1 MRITRRRFT
10 GDGAPPGPDV
20 DPRDIWAGRLYA
32 RRYRWSARVGQVRGT
47 GPTMDEAVSRL
58 IENMHRAAGD
68 LYQRGK
74 RREKFERQHARRE
87 LEASQKQLVLPM
99 GSPR

>member
-1 MRITRRRFT
+1 
-10 GDGAPPGPDV
+10 
-20 DPRDIWAGRLYA
+20 
-32 RRYRWSARVGQVRGT
+32 
-47 GPTMDEAVSRL
+47 MDEAVSRL
-58 IENMHRAAGD
+58 IENMHHAAGD